1 MTDRA
6 PEGGSGGADV
16 RHVTLVPRRALR
28 WLLVCGLVVGV
39 VYALL
44 LTHPQPLFAYELQHA
59 GIVVHATQP
68 IPDEMR
74 ATLDRARARLD
85 TSTIADPARVH
96 HVFMCQS
103 RWLFALFA
111 PNHYKAGGIA
121 NVYIGQNVFLRES
134 DMQHDRLIG
143 ASGRPTPPDRPL
155 SYFIAHEIMHVEH
168 GCLLGPVGYSRL
180 PKWADDGHADYVARD
195 IDLSRALK
203 GLQSGAPD
211 LDPARSGLYVRYH
224 LMVAYLIE
232 KKRVEPRDLL
242 EHPRDR
248 DVIERELAALQ
259 AW

>member
-1 MTDRA
+1 MTF
-6 PEGGSGGADV
+6 
-16 RHVTLVPRRALR
+16 VPRRGLR
-28 WLLVCGLVVGV
+28 CLLVCGLVIGV
-39 VYALL
+39 VYTLL
-44 LTHPQPLFAYELQHA
+44 LTHPQPLFAYKLEHA

-74 ATLDRARARLD
+74 ATLDRARARLNA
-85 TSTIADPARVH
+85 STIADPARVR

-111 PNHYKAGGIA
+111 LNHYKAGGVA
-121 NVYIGQNVFLRES
+121 NVYVGQNVFLRES
-134 DMQHDRLIG
+134 DMQHDRLVG
-143 ASGRPTPPDRPL
+143 ASGRPAPADRPL

-168 GCLLGPVGYSRL
+168 GCLLGLVGYSRL

-195 IDLSRALK
+195 IDLSRALA

-232 KKRVEPRDLL
+232 KKHVEPRDLL
-242 EHPRDR
+242 EHPRER
-248 DVIERELAALQ
+248 DVVEGELAALK